1 MTTPNVTQTYPVVV
15 LGAGPVGL
23 AAAAQLAQ
31 RGLSF
36 LVLEAGAKVAAHI
49 RQWGHVK
56 MFSPWRF
63 NTEPVSVGYLTQQ
76 GWQKPDQDGFPTGAE
91 LVQQYLEP
99 LAALPQIKTYVRL
112 SHKVLG
118 ISRLDT
124 DLMKNKDR
132 TAQPFVVLVDTPD
145 GQQELLASAV
155 IDCTGTW
162 HTPNPAGS
170 HGMAA
175 LGELAHQGQI
185 FYGIVNQ
192 QKDSARYANQR
203 VLVLGA
209 GHSAFN
215 SLQELVALKR
225 QYPYTQIHWAIRGA
239 NVDKILGGGANDQL
253 KERGALGLLVGQWL
267 QQGLMSLHPEFRLR
281 RIAESGEGLILSSAD
296 KTLPAIDQL
305 VVNTGF
311 RPDLSILS
319 ELRLGLDPATQSPTA
334 LAPMID
340 PNEHSCGTVRPHGY
354 LELTQPEVNFYI
366 AGMKSY
372 GRAPTFL
379 LLTGYEQVRSIVA
392 ALAGDMVAAQR
403 VELTLPETGVC
414 NTSFAVSAADKA
426 CCAPEPEAEV
436 KVASCAPAT
445 ETRAASCGVKPK
457 VKAACCG

>member
-1 MTTPNVTQTYPVVV
+1 MKTQDLISLYPVVV

-36 LVLEAGAKVAAHI
+36 LVLEAADQVAANI
-49 RQWGHVK
+49 RHWGHVK

-63 NTEPVSVGYLTQQ
+63 NLDPVSKAFLSQQ
-76 GWQKPDQDGFPTGAE
+76 GWAMPNEEQFPLGAE
-91 LVQQYLEP
+91 LVQNYLEP
-99 LAALPQIKTYVRL
+99 LAALPQIAPYLRL
-112 SHKVLG
+112 SHKVMS
-118 ISRLDT
+118 ISRSDT
-124 DLMKNKDR
+124 DLLKNR
-132 TAQPFVVLVDTPD
+132 HRAEQPFVVVVQTPC
-145 GQQELLASAV
+145 GVQELMASAV
-155 IDCTGTW
+155 IDCTGTYQS
-162 HTPNPAGS
+162 PNPAGS
-170 HGMAA
+170 HGLAA
-175 LGELAHQGQI
+175 MGELEHQAQI
-185 FYGIVNQ
+185 SYGIVNQ
-192 QKDSARYANQR
+192 QKDQARYANQR

-225 QYPYTQIHWAIRGA
+225 QYPDTQIHWAIRGA
-239 NVDKILGGGANDQL
+239 NPDKILGGGANDQL

-267 QQGLMSLHPEFRLR
+267 QQGLISLHSEFRLR
-281 RIAESGEGLILSSAD
+281 RIADSAEGLLLSSAQQ
-296 KTLPAIDQL
+296 TLPAIDQL

-319 ELRLGLDPATQSPTA
+319 ELRLALDPATQSPVA

-354 LELTQPEVNFYI
+354 LELSHPETNFYS
-366 AGMKSY
+366 AGIKSY

-392 ALAGDMVAAQR
+392 ALAGDMEAAQR
-403 VELTLPETGVC
+403 VELKLPETGVC
-414 NTSFAVSAADKA
+414 STGFVVPAVASS
-426 CCAPEPEAEV
+426 CCATTAET
-436 KVASCAPAT
+436 APAT
-445 ETRAASCGVKPK
+445 CADSSCGTKPK

>member
-1 MTTPNVTQTYPVVV
+1 MKTQDLISLYPVVV

-36 LVLEAGAKVAAHI
+36 LVLEAADQVAANI
-49 RQWGHVK
+49 RQWDHVK

-63 NTEPVSVGYLTQQ
+63 NTEPASVGYLIQQ
-76 GWQKPDQDGFPTGAE
+76 GWQKPDQDGFPAGAE
-91 LVQQYLEP
+91 LIAQYLEP
-99 LAALPQIKTYVRL
+99 LAALPQIAPSLRL
-112 SHKVLG
+112 SHKVLS

-124 DLMKNKDR
+124 DLMKNRDR

-155 IDCTGTW
+155 IDCTGTYQS
-162 HTPNPAGS
+162 PNPAGS
-170 HGMAA
+170 HGLAA
-175 LGELAHQGQI
+175 MGELEHQAQI
-185 FYGIVNQ
+185 SYGIVNQ
-192 QKDSARYANQR
+192 QKDQTRYANQR

-225 QYPYTQIHWAIRGA
+225 QYPDTQIHWAIRGA

-267 QQGLMSLHPEFRLR
+267 QQGLISLHPEFRLR
-281 RIAESGEGLILSSAD
+281 RIADSAEGLLLSSAQQA
-296 KTLPAIDQL
+296 LPAIDQL

-319 ELRLGLDPATQSPTA
+319 ELRLGLDPATQSPVA

-354 LELTQPEVNFYI
+354 LELSHPETNFYS
-366 AGMKSY
+366 AGIKSY

-392 ALAGDMVAAQR
+392 ALAGDMEAAQR
-403 VELTLPETGVC
+403 VELKLPETGVC
-414 NTSFAVSAADKA
+414 STGFVVPAVASSCCATTAETVSATCAD
-426 CCAPEPEAEV
+426 
-436 KVASCAPAT
+436 S
-445 ETRAASCGVKPK
+445 SCGTKPK